1 MSVRGITLVR
11 GTIVVLSLD
20 GTLVYVEDVQPT
32 GARVVALPEQLA
44 ERKENAVFT
53 PGRVGSKVISPYS
66 SADREIKPTDLSER
80 NREFV
85 GTFEKLR
92 AQHGPNFVA
101 RTPEEEAAMAVT
113 KAKASDA
120 ASAPRVHKGGRGAKK
135 TPEERQQ
142 RRAQRKAA
150 KVPCVKCGM
159 VPIHANHH
167 GGGCE
172 YEAPEKKVRAAK
184 ASKSA
189 GGGSSNP
196 TFQVVDA
203 DISKLQA
210 DNDKFAQ
217 GNRFYRVFL
226 ALKNLPE
233 SKGTLANVIAAVALD
248 AGKPMTNPEKV
259 ARRALKALTTAGNV
273 KAV

>member
-1 MSVRGITLVR
+1 
-11 GTIVVLSLD
+11 VVLDLD

-32 GARVVALPEQLA
+32 GARVVALPEQLP

-66 SADREIKPTDLSER
+66 SAARTVPVADLSTR
-80 NREFV
+80 NRDFI

-92 AQHGPNFVA
+92 AQHGPNYVA

-120 ASAPRVHKGGRGAKK
+120 AAAPRVHKGGRGAKK

-150 KVPCVKCGM
+150 KVPCIKCGN

-167 GGGCE
+167 GGGCD
-172 YEAPEKKVRAAK
+172 YEAPAKKERSAK
-184 ASKSA
+184 ATKTA
-189 GGGSSNP
+189 GGAATNP
-196 TFQVVDA
+196 TFQVVDP
-203 DISKLQA
+203 DITKLQA
-210 DNDKFAQ
+210 ENDKFAQ

-233 SKGTLANVIAAVALD
+233 STGSLANVMGAICVD

-259 ARRALKALTTAGNV
+259 CRRALKALTDAGNV
-273 KAV
+273 QMV

>member
-1 MSVRGITLVR
+1 MSTRGITLVR
-11 GTIVVLSLD
+11 GTIVVLDLD

-32 GARVVALPEQLA
+32 GARVVALPEQLP

-53 PGRVGSKVISPYS
+53 PGRVGAKVISPYS
-66 SADREIKPTDLSER
+66 SAARLVSVPDLSER
-80 NREFV
+80 NRDFV

-92 AQHGPNFVA
+92 AQHGPNYIA

-120 ASAPRVHKGGRGAKK
+120 PKVHKGGRGAKK
-135 TPEERQQ
+135 SPEERKLKRQ
-142 RRAQRKAA
+142 QRKAA

-159 VPIHANHH
+159 LPVHASHH

-172 YEAPEKKVRAAK
+172 YEAPVKKERTRESK
-184 ASKSA
+184 ADEPKV
-189 GGGSSNP
+189 GKTYRLVN
-196 TFQVVDA
+196 A
-203 DISKLQA
+203 DITQLQA

-226 ALKNLPE
+226 ALKNLTE
-233 SKGTLANVIAAVALD
+233 ATLAQIIAAVAQD

-259 ARRALKALTTAGNV
+259 ARRALKALTDSGNV
-273 KAV
+273 QTV